1 MSRRVVP
8 RLLLPRQIEQ
18 QGEYVRR
25 CPSLLEEIRASSLAY
40 VTRNRRSE
48 EHIGRY
54 AFKVSG
60 PPLLY
65 ASCYA
70 ALLRHLFGD
79 LDVLSASDRRQW
91 ATYIQGHQGDDGL
104 FRDPLINCP
113 LAEQIDWWGW
123 RHLTLHALM
132 ALAAL
137 DATAEK
143 TFRLL
148 DPFKKRGEVIRWLE
162 SRTWAESAAN
172 VSNEVQNYGTF
183 LQYARDRQGQDWCQD
198 VLDEMCRW
206 LDRSQ
211 DAATGL
217 WGPRFDTPYDL
228 SQGVQA
234 GYHIWM
240 LYFYDGRPVQ
250 YEDKII
256 DSCLATQNKFGG
268 FGVLLNSSACE
279 DIDSVDPLVRL
290 YHCVDHRRT
299 DIQHSLQRAL
309 PWILANH
316 NRDGGWVF
324 RRYQRLEYG
333 HPLMAAGPQE
343 SSMFPTWFR
352 CLTLAYLFQ
361 IPVATE
367 TNPIKWRFLDCPG
380 HQFFYPLQDSGVGR

>member
-1 MSRRVVP
+1 V
-8 RLLLPRQIEQ
+8 
-18 QGEYVRR
+18 
-25 CPSLLEEIRASSLAY
+25 SSLAY
-40 VTRNRRSE
+40 ASRNRCSE
-48 EHIGRY
+48 EHIGQY

-79 LDVLSASDRRQW
+79 LETLSTTDKLQW
-91 ATYIQGHQGDDGL
+91 ATYIQSHQDDNGL
-104 FRDPLINCP
+104 FRDPLIDCP

-143 TFRLL
+143 PFRLL
-148 DPFKKRGEVIRWLE
+148 EPFRKRGEMIRWLE
-162 SRTWAESAAN
+162 SRTWARSAAN

-198 VLDEMCRW
+198 VLDEMYHW
-206 LDRSQ
+206 LDKSQ
-211 DAATGL
+211 DAASGL
-217 WGPRFDTPYDL
+217 WGTRFDTPYDL

-240 LYFYDGRPVQ
+240 LYFYDKHHVQ

-290 YHCVDHRRT
+290 YHCVDHRRS
-299 DIQHSLQRAL
+299 DIRNSLERAL
-309 PWILANH
+309 PWILVNH
-316 NRDGGWVF
+316 NHDGGWVF

-333 HPLMAAGPQE
+333 HPLMTAGPQE

-361 IPVATE
+361 TPVASE

-380 HQFFYPLQDSGVGR
+380 HQFFHPLQDNGVSQ